1 VSSTITALK
10 MKGKRSKKVVIHLD
24 EEPAFSLAPV
34 LAATLRVGQTLNER
48 QIAELKD
55 RQALEE
61 AYQRALSLLSRRP
74 RSEFELRQYFK
85 RRKTPS
91 HIAELVLQRLDEH
104 GLVDDQAFA
113 RAWVENRAAFRPRGP
128 WALRGELRQKGV
140 SSEIIEAALEG
151 FDQEAVAYSAAR
163 KIAPRWRE
171 FTTEEFRRR
180 LNAYLTR
187 RGFDYEILS
196 RVIARVERE
205 IDARMDESED
215 VT

>member
-10 MKGKRSKKVVIHLD
+10 MKSKRSNKVVIHLD

-85 RRKTPS
+85 RRK
-91 HIAELVLQRLDEH
+91 IASRIADLVLKRLDEH

-113 RAWVENRAAFRPRGP
+113 HAWVENRAAFRPRGP
-128 WALRGELRQKGV
+128 WALRAELRQKGV
-140 SSEIIEAALEG
+140 SSDAIEVALED
-151 FDQEAVAYSAAR
+151 FDQEAAAYKAAT
-163 KIAPRWRE
+163 KVAPRWQQLKSE
-171 FTTEEFRRR
+171 DFQRR
-180 LNAYLTR
+180 LNAYLSR
-187 RGFDYEILS
+187 WGFDYQILS
-196 RVIARVERE
+196 RVISRVERE

-215 VT
+215 VK